1 MSFVDTTLIECNR
14 NNSIEKDT
22 INSNNSIFTNRVGNP
37 IRLEPGD
44 TISVDSA
51 FINQRGCANLSAIE
65 FKGEKIGDGL
75 FTSTQ
80 GIQYITLNNDEMDN
94 IGFYYKYNKQET
106 KELYDNKCILPVNY
120 YKTSN
125 GEGYTFL
132 PRKYYGRKYIANAVS
147 HPNYETP
154 EKEWIT
160 SIADRDLVNLD
171 GMGNVF
177 TKGYNSG
184 VCYYL
189 PTHTEW
195 RYYNSN
201 DYHKVWENPSGDA
214 GKNYVWIKPKN
225 DNSKFTMFRKDCFFK
240 DKTTEYD
247 VDGNGTEFNGEE
259 WFEKTGGITDGIE
272 IYKYSPH
279 RWGTDVALNSYS
291 MYQELLE
298 LEIDKGFQSPGQIQL
313 QLTQQLQEEI
323 NNSPNKFTTQ
333 LATDNDFCIEMT
345 NAIETKLYK
354 TFSCASTHNYSVSN
368 YDAFKSATA
377 NVRNS
382 DPSFDYPNAYNTIF
396 VKRPDLFTAGRL
408 VNNWSGNVSWYDA
421 GGVLRDPFEYNG
433 ELGGFGR
440 SNHNRN
446 VINRNATT
454 GGNFTDKIITSWYFN
469 KPNLEKLRDLFKIQG
484 RYPELFSNS
493 NLEPDDN
500 AIYNNVDAGGNAL
513 PTATINNSRFLH
525 MDIQG
530 NRSVLGSDGYEKNIA
545 FDFSERSAPFFFK
558 YNPSLEDTYVN
569 DPTTSKLCY
578 GFATKY
584 YDNDDH
590 GVSRP
595 YICLH
600 PELVNGLDEILFKHR
615 GGHNTPGNIS
625 AYSTRIGWD
634 YHFNSW
640 GNVVMLNWSGITT
653 QNYDDSAVVGSN
665 GYYGNTAFDLASI
678 YNSTY
683 CGANNTAVVYDEGSS
698 KFSFEY
704 LHIPENIGNPY
715 NAGETKLVSGVKED
729 IPAVIGAN
737 DECYKI
743 NKRLTLFTYCPDCI
757 PYELD
762 VEGQI
767 NPVFDKVEKTT
778 LSLLNKNIQP
788 WTIFDAHMGVYLNLG
803 DSIRLPTGSK
813 HLEEIIFKK
822 SFLAKLGFT
831 YNQLNPEK
839 INQFNNYQARIKYDN
854 IYNLKYITTNSQVIS
869 TDTKEMVVNPYGNP
883 MFTTQLSMPFFFPHF
898 YQGSTDADKQDNTH
912 RGYYPAISIN
922 TGNTSINISGLDLP
936 KIVSIPY
943 LTIRSDIIT
952 ESKYLGGE
960 NSGLLLPIV
969 SVVNKINAD
978 KDYIQVEGS
987 SMVFT
992 CKQSTIISSI
1002 TTAITN
1008 TQGELA
1014 FTDEDNSVIYKIQK
1028 NNNLSRYN
1036 ILDQIINKKK

>member
-14 NNSIEKDT
+14 MNSIEKDT

-37 IRLEPGD
+37 IRLDPGD
-44 TISVDSA
+44 TVSVDSA

-80 GIQYITLNNDEMDN
+80 GIEHTTLNNYEMDN
-94 IGFYYKYNKQET
+94 IGFYFKTNQEET
-106 KELYDNKCILPVNY
+106 KDLYDNKSIIPLNY

-132 PRKYYGRKYIANAVS
+132 PRKYYGRKYVANATS
-147 HPNYETP
+147 HPNYDNP

-160 SIADRDLVNLD
+160 TIAQRDTVNLD
-171 GMGNVF
+171 GAGNVF

-195 RYYNSN
+195 KYYNSN
-201 DYHKVWENPSGDA
+201 DYHKVWEDPTTDTA
-214 GKNYVWIKPKN
+214 KNYLWIKPKN
-225 DNSKFTMFRKDCFFK
+225 DNSKFTMFRKNCFFK
-240 DKTTEYD
+240 DKIVEYD
-247 VDGNGTEFNGEE
+247 VDGLGTKFTGAE
-259 WFEKTGGITDGIE
+259 WFENTGDMSVSKE

-279 RWGTDVALNSYS
+279 RYGTDVALNSYS

-333 LATDNDFCIEMT
+333 LPTDTDFCIEMT

-354 TFSCASTHNYSVSN
+354 TFSCASTHNYSNTN
-368 YDAFKSATA
+368 YDEFKNTTPA
-377 NVRNS
+377 NRNS
-382 DPSFDYPNAYNTIF
+382 EVSFDYANAYNTIF

-408 VNNWSGNVSWYDA
+408 VNNWAGNVSWYNNA
-421 GGVLRDPFEYNG
+421 GELIDPFDYNAD
-433 ELGGFGR
+433 LGGFGR

-446 VINRNATT
+446 LITKNATT
-454 GGNFTDKIITSWYFN
+454 GANHTDKIITSWIFN
-469 KPNLEKLRDLFKIQG
+469 KPNLTKLRDLFKIQG

-493 NLEPDDN
+493 NLEPSDN
-500 AIYNNVDAGGNAL
+500 AIYNNNDDNGDAL

-525 MDIQG
+525 MDLFG
-530 NRSVLGSDGYEKNIA
+530 NRTVLGSDGYEKNNL
-545 FDFSERSAPFFFK
+545 FNLSERSVPFFFK
-558 YNPSLEDTYVN
+558 YDSSLEDTYIN
-569 DPTTSKLCY
+569 DPATNRLCY

-600 PELVNGLDEILFKHR
+600 PELVNGIDEIFFKHR
-615 GGHNTPGNIS
+615 GGVITPGNIS
-625 AYSTRIGWD
+625 AYSTRLGWD

-653 QNYDDSAVVGSN
+653 QNYDGSAVVGSN
-665 GYYGNTAFDLASI
+665 GYYGNTPLDFSSI
-678 YNSTY
+678 FNSTY
-683 CGANNTAVVYDEGSS
+683 CGANNTAIVYDEGSS

-704 LHIPENIGNPY
+704 LHIPENVGNPY

-729 IPAVIGAN
+729 IPAVEDAN
-737 DECYKI
+737 DEVYKI
-743 NKRLTLFTYCPDCI
+743 NKRLSLFTYCPDCI

-762 VEGQI
+762 IEGQI
-767 NPVFDKVEKTT
+767 NPVFNAIEKTT
-778 LSLLNKNIQP
+778 LSVLNKNIQP
-788 WTIFDAHMGVYLNLG
+788 WTIFDAHMGIYFNLG

-813 HLEEIIFKK
+813 HLEEVIFKK
-822 SFLAKLGFT
+822 SFLSKLGFS
-831 YNQLNPEK
+831 YNQLNPEI

-898 YQGSTDADKQDNTH
+898 YQGSTVEDPGDNTT
-912 RGYYPAISIN
+912 RGYYPAISVN
-922 TGNTSINISGLDLP
+922 TGNTSINISGIELP

-952 ESKYLGGE
+952 ESKYIGGKD
-960 NSGLLLPIV
+960 SGLLLPIV
-969 SVVNKINAD
+969 CVVNKINAD

-1014 FTDEDNSVIYKIQK
+1014 TTDEDNSVIYKIQK